1 MLREWKDELDE
12 PSPAFSSLL
21 GGASLGG
28 TFSIAELCRLLEH
41 CDEEDDAINA
51 LKEIDNPNPESQ
63 ALEAPSLDVGTF
75 AGDINSN
82 LFHDDSY
89 FMNPVPQEHG
99 YELYDQGVG
108 QHGESPSVMHP
119 NMFNNYEAFNEFDLD
134 QFDLHQKFDHNL
146 SIDFDGTK
154 KCGEDAGQS
163 SSQAG
168 PNMRFPT
175 SGISGPK
182 CALWDCTR
190 RAQGSEW
197 LEFNIVDGKN
207 KRLKVKVTNDDPV
220 VHLQKQMGKL
230 TADVPAENNP
240 SVKSK
245 PKGK

>member
-1 MLREWKDELDE
+1 MKSSKDSGGKFHSHKLFKEKAKNRVDDLQSVITNLPSALQEIRSGDVSWKDELDE
-12 PSPAFSSLL
+12 PSPASSSLL

-63 ALEAPSLDVGTF
+63 ALEAFEAPSLDVGTF

-89 FMNPVPQEHG
+89 FMNPVPQEH
-99 YELYDQGVG
+99 
-108 QHGESPSVMHP
+108 ESPSVMHP
-119 NMFNNYEAFNEFDLD
+119 NMFNNYESFNEFDLD
-134 QFDLHQKFDHNL
+134 QFDLHQEFDRNL

-154 KCGEDAGQS
+154 QCGEDAGQS
-163 SSQAG
+163 SSHAG

-197 LEFNIVDGKN
+197 YQDYC
-207 KRLKVKVTNDDPV
+207 
-220 VHLQKQMGKL
+220 
-230 TADVPAENNP
+230 
-240 SVKSK
+240 
-245 PKGK
+245 